1 MEITTSRGAGAAL
14 ETMPSCPQCGSNMVV
29 RALWSG
35 GHVQGL
41 NWVCRRSPGCE
52 GVRRI
57 RRPEEIR
64 PIHND
69 ASTQAIFDWESSRD
83 ARARTAA
90 RRDQGGGATG
100 QSLSGALGKLF
111 KRTADRTSD
120 FPDFPD
126 FADDSPAVHGSMG
139 YFDALVEVGF
149 VVLEDRRLP
158 AARVAMDNVLIGP
171 SGVFVVERKAWP
183 GHVAVTSDAV
193 FVDGRQRVGATDHVL
208 RATAAFEQTMAHE
221 LKPVG
226 ASVRPAMLFEN
237 AANKTMDGMV
247 DKVLVGGT
255 RGLPKLLRGNSEP
268 ILGPETIVRL
278 ALAADRL
285 LE

>member
-1 MEITTSRGAGAAL
+1 
-14 ETMPSCPQCGSNMVV
+14 MVV

-57 RRPEEIR
+57 RHPEEIR
-64 PIHND
+64 PINHD
-69 ASTQAIFDWESSRD
+69 ASTQAIFDWESSREM
-83 ARARTAA
+83 RAS
-90 RRDQGGGATG
+90 RRDQASAAG
-100 QSLSGALGKLF
+100 QSLSGAFGKLF
-111 KRTADRTSD
+111 NRSADRTSD
-120 FPDFPD
+120 FPDF
-126 FADDSPAVHGSMG
+126 AADSPAVHGSMG

-158 AARVAMDNVLIGP
+158 AARVTMDNVLIGP
-171 SGVFVVERKAWP
+171 SGVFVVERKAWA
-183 GHVAVTSDAV
+183 GHLAVTSDSV
-193 FVDGRQRVGATDHVL
+193 YVDGRQRLGATDHVL

-247 DKVLVGGT
+247 DKVMVGGT